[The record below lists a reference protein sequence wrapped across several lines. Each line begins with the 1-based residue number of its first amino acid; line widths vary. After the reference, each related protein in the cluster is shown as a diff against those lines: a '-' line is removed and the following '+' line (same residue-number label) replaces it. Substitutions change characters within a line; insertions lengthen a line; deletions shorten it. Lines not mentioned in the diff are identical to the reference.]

1 MTGAVLAESPRR
13 DRRIDRARRSIE
25 AALDEVFRPGHWA
38 ATLSYHLGLQGRLA
52 LREETFVVSDE
63 SDESDESDKV
73 ATGERPPLR
82 VAFASDFHAGSTT
95 HPRLLASAC
104 DALASCDPHIVLLG
118 GDFVTMRASSI
129 HRLAARLERIPAS
142 HGKYAVLGN
151 HDLRADRATVIRA
164 LNDAGIHVLSNEHA
178 LLPPPYED
186 IAICGLEDATR
197 GVPRADLALDTTA
210 ARRIVL
216 MHSPEGLRAIGQRSF
231 DLAFCG
237 HTHGGQVALPW
248 GTPIVIPPGSL
259 NRRFHKGRF
268 DLRREHPRAS
278 RGRRALLVSGGVGC
292 STIPVRLFAAPE
304 VHLCLII

>member
-1 MTGAVLAESPRR
+1 MSVAVPAESPRR

-25 AALDEVFRPGHWA
+25 AALDELFRPANWA
-38 ATLSYHLGLQGRLA
+38 ATLAYHLGLQGRLK
-52 LREETFVVSDE
+52 LREETFVLFGAPDE
-63 SDESDESDKV
+63 SADV
-73 ATGERPPLR
+73 ERPPLR
-82 VAFASDFHAGSTT
+82 IAFASDFHAGSTT

-104 DALASCDPHIVLLG
+104 DALASSAPHVVLLG

-129 HRLAARLERIPAS
+129 HRLAERLERVPAP

-151 HDLRADRATVIRA
+151 HDLRADRATVIEA
-164 LNDAGIHVLSNEHA
+164 LRDAGIRVLANEPA
-178 LLPPPYED
+178 VLPPPYD
-186 IAICGLEDATR
+186 DVAICGLEDATR
-197 GVPRADLALDTTA
+197 GEPRADRALDTPAT
-210 ARRIVL
+210 RRIVL
-216 MHSPEGLRAIGQRSF
+216 MHSPEGLRAIGERAF

-237 HTHGGQVALPW
+237 HTHGGQIALPW
-248 GTPIVIPPGSL
+248 GTPVVVPTGSL

-268 DLRREHPRAS
+268 DLRREQPRES